1 MYSADDTIVALA
13 TPPGRGGLGVVRLS
27 GPRALEIARALAA
40 GGPVLAPRHATLVRI
55 GFSHHEPAARRG
67 ERDPDGQFIDEGIAT
82 FFPAGGSY
90 TGEDVV
96 ELSLHGSPV
105 VLGEVIGAAV
115 LEGARM
121 ARAGE
126 FTLRAFLNGRV
137 DLTRAEAVHDLVEAT
152 TPVQARVAFDQLRGT
167 LAERIGEIERTLFEL
182 VARLEASGD
191 FPEEGYHFVTLEEAR
206 VAIED
211 VRQRVDVLLADSR
224 RGRLLRE
231 GVSVAIAGR
240 PNVGKSTLFN
250 RLAGAERAIVTTV
263 PGTTRDVLT
272 ESVMLLGTRMLLADT
287 AGVRPTTDPI
297 EREGV
302 ARAEK
307 AAAAADVVVVVI
319 DGSAPLTVED
329 RRVLEGSAGRLRVI
343 ALNKCDVASASAIGE
358 AAKVAAGGAPASGKE
373 TREPGEVGAASV
385 GDAEHEA
392 GSGPAVVQIS
402 ALTGG
407 GIDELVRAVA
417 RVVGLG
423 HTPEHA
429 SISNRRHIGLLESAG
444 ESLRRA
450 SGLLGVLGQTP
461 EELLLSDLREA
472 LDSLQEVSGRRT
484 TEDLLDAIFS
494 QFCIGK

>member
-1 MYSADDTIVALA
+1 MYSSDDTIVAQA

-27 GPRALEIARALAA
+27 GPRALEIAHALAA
-40 GGPVLAPRHATLVRI
+40 GGPDLAPRHATLVRV
-55 GFSHHEPAARRG
+55 GSSHQASPAG
-67 ERDPDGQFIDEGIAT
+67 ESGGALQERSIDEGIAT

-105 VLGEVIGAAV
+105 VLSEVIAAAV
-115 LEGARM
+115 SAGARM

-126 FTLRAFLNGRV
+126 FTLRAFLNGRL

-152 TPVQARVAFDQLRGT
+152 TPTQARVAFDQLRGA
-167 LAERIGEIERTLFEL
+167 LAERIGEIEGELFDL

-191 FPEEGYHFVTLEEAR
+191 FPEEGYHFVTPEEAR
-206 VAIED
+206 TGIED
-211 VRQRVDVLLADSR
+211 VRRRVDRLLADAR

-307 AAAAADVVVVVI
+307 AAAAADVVVLVI
-319 DGSAPLTVED
+319 DGSSRLTDDD
-329 RRVLEGSAGRLRVI
+329 RRVLDGSAGRPRVI
-343 ALNKCDVASASAIGE
+343 ALNKCDIGTSESASRDIATMI
-358 AAKVAAGGAPASGKE
+358 AAGSGAERPYRLEAGGAKAEDAGDESR
-373 TREPGEVGAASV
+373 RE
-385 GDAEHEA
+385 
-392 GSGPAVVQIS
+392 PAVVHIS
-402 ALTGG
+402 ARTGA
-407 GIDELVRAVA
+407 GIDDLVRAVA

-423 HTPEHA
+423 HTPEYA
-429 SISNRRHIGLLESAG
+429 AISNRRHIALLESAR
-444 ESLRRA
+444 ESLERA
-450 SGLLGVLGQTP
+450 SGLFGELGQTP
-461 EELLLSDLREA
+461 EELVLSDIRMA
-472 LDSLQEVSGRRT
+472 LDSLQEVSGKRT
-484 TEDLLDAIFS
+484 TEDLLEAIFS
-494 QFCIGK
+494 KFCIGK